1 MNEPKSGHRF
11 PGSPPPP
18 QGGRIVVSHRTAPF
32 QDDDQRRQARD
43 RFDTYV
49 DKVLKPVTD
58 LKRQKEAPGGHGR
71 RILVLEGDRDELR
84 EKLTERPDHL
94 LVEQELPRHIPR
106 PLPPPLR
113 DLHRRV
119 KPEPDARTAAEKKAL
134 VALRMTVLAD
144 GKPAE
149 GAQVGVWFETG
160 EDDATTLV
168 QSVADAKGHAVLKH
182 KKGWTP
188 SKGLILPYGRAWS
201 MMVAAPHDGQIVE
214 LPPLPMA
221 QGPVGWWQALTGHAS
236 YDPHR
241 GRGIRIGVIDTGS
254 GPTPLLSHVQ
264 GLGAFLNGEF
274 IPGPEAADDVQD
286 HGTAVTGLLGARPP
300 VDSTDFCG
308 LVPGADI
315 GVVRV
320 YPENGGAS
328 QVDIAS
334 AIDFLSISH
343 QADLI
348 NLSLGGPPS
357 AIEHDAIIAA
367 RLRGTLCLASAGNEE
382 GGAVTYPAAYPE
394 CVAVSALGLLGTTP
408 AGSFAASW
416 TPDAGDRYTAGGLFV
431 PDFISVGWQID
442 AIAPGTGL
450 ISTIPTR
457 YGQERPYAD
466 MSGTSLAAPLTTG
479 VLASILSRDPNY
491 AGLARGMGRAD
502 YARQALVRHLFNLG
516 LAPWYQGCGAAQA
529 HPPL

>member
-1 MNEPKSGHRF
+1 MNEPKSARRL
-11 PGSPPPP
+11 PGSPPAT
-18 QGGRIVVSHRTAPF
+18 GETRIVVSHRTAHLL
-32 QDDDQRRQARD
+32 DEDQRKAAREQ
-43 RFDTYV
+43 FDDYIDT
-49 DKVLKPVTD
+49 VLKPVAN
-58 LKRQKEAPGGHGR
+58 LKRQQETPGGHGR
-71 RILVLEGDRDELR
+71 RILVLEGDQADLR
-84 EKLTERPDHL
+84 EKLKERPDHL
-94 LVEQELPRHIPR
+94 LVEAELPRHIPR

-119 KPEPDARTAAEKKAL
+119 VPEPVARTAAEKKAL
-134 VALRMTVLAD
+134 VSLRMTVLAA

-160 EDDATTLV
+160 GQETKLV
-168 QSVADAKGHAVLKH
+168 QTVADAKGLAVLQH
-182 KKGWTP
+182 KKDWTP

-201 MMVAAPHDGQIVE
+201 MMVPAPHDGQTVE
-214 LPPLPMA
+214 LPALPMG
-221 QGPVGWWQALTGHAS
+221 QGPVGWWQAMTGHPT

-241 GRGIRIGVIDTGS
+241 GKGIRIGVVDTGA
-254 GPTPLLSHVQ
+254 GPTPLLSHVH
-264 GLGAFLNGEF
+264 GLGAFINGDF
-274 IPGPEAADDVQD
+274 IPGPKAAEDVQD

-300 VDSTDFCG
+300 VDSSDFCG

-320 YPENGGAS
+320 YAETGGAS

-357 AIEHDAIIAA
+357 AIEHDAILAA

-394 CVAVSALGLLGTTP
+394 VVAVSALGLAGTTP
-408 AGSFAASW
+408 VGSFAASW
-416 TPDAGDRYTAGGLFV
+416 TPDSPDRWTLGGIFA
-431 PDFISVGWQID
+431 PDFISVGWQVD
-442 AIAPGTGL
+442 ATAPGTGL
-450 ISTIPTR
+450 ISTIPSR
-457 YGQERPYAD
+457 YGQETPYAD

-479 VLASILSRDPNY
+479 VLASLLSRDPWY
-491 AGLARGMGRAD
+491 GSLPRGSARAD
-502 YARQALVRHLFNLG
+502 HARMVLTRHLVNLG
-516 LAPWYQGCGAAQA
+516 LAPWYQGCGGAHA
-529 HPPL
+529 HPVL